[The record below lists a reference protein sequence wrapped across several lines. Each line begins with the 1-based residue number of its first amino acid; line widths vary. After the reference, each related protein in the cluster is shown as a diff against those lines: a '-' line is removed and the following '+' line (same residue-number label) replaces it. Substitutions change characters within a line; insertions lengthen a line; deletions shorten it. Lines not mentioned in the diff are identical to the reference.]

1 MATQDWHPRVHP
13 NPAKADVA
21 HRLRTWSIV
30 AVLAPLIAFIGTQLG
45 RLVQMVFGWAT
56 LMLFGRVPQSKQ
68 LLLAGVSAG
77 ALAWIVVLIGIAIP
91 DVGTFLIALVPTPD
105 FIEESWIRIA
115 MIVLAVALP
124 LAVGAGGLMLMD
136 PADRPEGIG
145 GKAIQVL
152 RGYPY
157 SVVLALVILFL
168 LVVAPAF
175 KVRTIIKH
183 WDDAH
188 IPIIVKP
195 DGYEQVAGELE
206 QAIDSA
212 GMNLERARVPRV
224 LEAPSRLLA
233 LVGGESVKRLV
244 PDRLVMLKSKS
255 LEVTIHPSDVAIAGE
270 KEAVARARAAV
281 ADRLTK
287 TEAYLTI
294 AEESQEIEDA
304 LRRLRGTDVED
315 DSARVAALESLRSID
330 GRLARLV
337 VPYEEWEVLY
347 RQRLQI
353 ERDLLRAGQPDETAE
368 DGDGLLK
375 RVAHAVDALVGG

>member
-1 MATQDWHPRVHP
+1 M
-13 NPAKADVA
+13 
-21 HRLRTWSIV
+21 
-30 AVLAPLIAFIGTQLG
+30 AVLAPLIAFIGRQLG

-145 GKAIQVL
+145 GKAVQVL

-175 KVRTIIKH
+175 KVRTIIKR

-368 DGDGLLK
+368 DEEGLLK
-375 RVAHAVDALVGG
+375 RVGHAVESLVGG